1 MKPTIFDLSKKISKE
16 ITLKV
21 SCFLIVS
28 SLLLGLVLSFIHV
41 RSKTNA
47 IIHAITP
54 YLVQLVDTNDYF
66 QLTKQLNSI
75 VENGSISS
83 YQLIDQDSAQSITS
97 HGQWQHS
104 FFPVFFANGHL
115 VWVQRYP
122 LAPGNS
128 GKSLELWAMHPMV
141 YGPFSVG
148 LFLSLFVFLG
158 IMILIRKSLA
168 RHAQLISDHIL
179 DFTNFLSSLANEKN
193 ELKYSSKFRESQK
206 VIDDFVHVLQELT
219 ASRQKVALA
228 EMARQ
233 VSHDIK
239 SPIFSV
245 KNLLATAQIDGEL
258 RSTLRKNIGRI
269 EDIANALK
277 LKNTIASR
285 ANLVFLDTAIDYI
298 LAEKRNQ
305 HGGTSIVFDRVKSS
319 RGLFVKICP
328 ATLSSII
335 SNIVNNAVE
344 AQAKIINICCN
355 FVQDRVQISIADN
368 GVGIAKD
375 IQGKIFLKEFSYG
388 KENGS
393 GLGLYSAK
401 IELQKIA
408 GDISF
413 SSNPR
418 QGSTFTIS
426 LAGCYPPSWYVSAI
440 DIQPQQTVVILDD
453 EDFIHKIWQQKLA
466 NKILSFKCYEQFKA
480 WANAQSSF
488 QDLLFFLDFEF
499 INQNINGLEI
509 IKQWGIKN
517 AVLVTNRSDDPAL
530 LEFCEVEKIKL
541 LPKELVE
548 HTPVKVQEK
557 YSAKAIFFDDDRNFL
572 NTIKLLSQELGV
584 ASETCSTADEFREAL
599 KHCAKKTLCFI
610 DSDLNGS
617 KRGEDY
623 AREAFAGGYGN
634 IYLMT
639 GSERE
644 EFSHMPWIKDIVNKE
659 FPYALLS

>member
-21 SCFLIVS
+21 SFFLIVS

-47 IIHAITP
+47 IIHAVTP

-83 YQLIDQDSAQSITS
+83 YQLIDQGSAQSITS

-104 FFPVFFANGHL
+104 FFPLFFANGRL

-148 LFLSLFVFLG
+148 LFLSLFIFLG
-158 IMILIRKSLA
+158 VMLLIRKSLA
-168 RHAQLISDHIL
+168 RHSQLISDHIL

-305 HGGTSIVFDRVKSS
+305 YSGISIIFDRVKSS

-344 AQAKIINICCN
+344 AKSQIINICCN
-355 FVQDRVQISIADN
+355 FIQGRVQIFIADN
-368 GVGIAKD
+368 GVGIARDIKD
-375 IQGKIFLKEFSYG
+375 KVFLKEFSYG
-388 KENGS
+388 KKNGS

-413 SSNPR
+413 CSKPC

-426 LAGCYPPSWYVSAI
+426 LVGCYPPSWYVSAI
-440 DIQPQQTVVILDD
+440 DIQSQQTVVILDD
-453 EDFIHKIWQQKLA
+453 EDFIHEIWQQKLA
-466 NKILSFKCYEQFKA
+466 NKILSFKRYEQFKA
-480 WANAQSSF
+480 WANAQNSF
-488 QDLLFFLDFEF
+488 QDLLFLLDFEF

-509 IKQWGIKN
+509 IKQWGIN
-517 AVLVTNRSDDPAL
+517 QCHTGDQSLRRSRLA
-530 LEFCEVEKIKL
+530 
-541 LPKELVE
+541 
-548 HTPVKVQEK
+548 
-557 YSAKAIFFDDDRNFL
+557 
-572 NTIKLLSQELGV
+572 
-584 ASETCSTADEFREAL
+584 
-599 KHCAKKTLCFI
+599 
-610 DSDLNGS
+610 
-617 KRGEDY
+617 
-623 AREAFAGGYGN
+623 
-634 IYLMT
+634 
-639 GSERE
+639 
-644 EFSHMPWIKDIVNKE
+644 
-659 FPYALLS
+659 